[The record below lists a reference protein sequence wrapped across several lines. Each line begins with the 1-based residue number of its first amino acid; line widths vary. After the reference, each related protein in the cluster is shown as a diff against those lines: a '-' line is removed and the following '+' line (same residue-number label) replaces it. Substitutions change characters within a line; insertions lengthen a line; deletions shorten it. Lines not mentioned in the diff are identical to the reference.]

1 MEPVYTIENDGL
13 SDTIRIRK
21 NGKFI
26 TRSEVHYI
34 DFNEMSSNI
43 LLRNSN
49 LNKSGYWYFQ
59 TTMSCEDA
67 WNALRYG
74 YIGIRVYKTTLSG
87 FNFVRAN
94 YIFNTMFSEKVTL
107 QSSKILKECCLKQ
120 YPYSSYS
127 ITMATKDPND
137 PLVTEKF
144 YNLLLGAYKDWQYK
158 K

>member
-49 LNKSGYWYFQ
+49 LNKSGYWYF
-59 TTMSCEDA
+59 
-67 WNALRYG
+67 
-74 YIGIRVYKTTLSG
+74 
-87 FNFVRAN
+87 
-94 YIFNTMFSEKVTL
+94 
-107 QSSKILKECCLKQ
+107 
-120 YPYSSYS
+120 
-127 ITMATKDPND
+127 
-137 PLVTEKF
+137 
-144 YNLLLGAYKDWQYK
+144 
-158 K
+158 